1 MIYMIYKNILGG
13 MDLSNITYGQDV
25 ILCGGV
31 VIAFILDAVIISCI
45 GMKIADILCRKYKKK
60 GIVELF
66 EEYAN
71 KGI

>member
-1 MIYMIYKNILGG
+1 MIYMIYRNILGG
-13 MDLSNITYGQDV
+13 MDLTNISRGQDV
-25 ILCGGV
+25 VLCGGV
-31 VIAFILDAVIISCI
+31 VLAFILDAIIISCI
-45 GMKIADILCRKYKKK
+45 LMKVGDILCRKYKKK